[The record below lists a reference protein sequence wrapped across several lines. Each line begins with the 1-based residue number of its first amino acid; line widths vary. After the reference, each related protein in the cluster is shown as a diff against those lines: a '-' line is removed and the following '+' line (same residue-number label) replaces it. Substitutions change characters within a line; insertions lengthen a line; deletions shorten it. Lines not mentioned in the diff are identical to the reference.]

1 MLGGLLNPEFRPD
14 HLLPFGVIA
23 AVKLA
28 GWAVKLLFSFC
39 YRPDAPE
46 HSGEHTPYLAA
57 HTTLVCPVLSPSLP
71 ALKLALYSWV
81 ACRPS
86 SILIVASVNEADQI
100 ERAVSEALSTYPDG
114 RFVCRI
120 RVLEADPGAGKR
132 DKMMAGVEACEA
144 STGVVVFVDDDV
156 TWPPSMLR
164 WLLKP
169 FERRNVGGVGT
180 SQAMRPLR
188 EDGAETSWEVLA
200 DMRLTQRF
208 IDVAASQ
215 ALDGG
220 CQCLSGRTA
229 AYRHHIVA
237 DPVFKS
243 LFLRETWRGVPLQSG
258 DDKFITRWLARH
270 DWDVQMQLHPDCT
283 AMTTFRPDATL
294 LLQLLRW
301 SSAHAPLGPPLGLS
315 DEAILPLLLGVE
327 TRGARTSAGSS
338 AASPSAASRTSARR
352 REGLLQGHL

>member
-14 HLLPFGVIA
+14 HLLPFGVFA

-188 EDGAETSWEVLA
+188 EDGAETSWEVGP
-200 DMRLTQRF
+200 
-208 IDVAASQ
+208 ASTEPSISMIS
-215 ALDGG
+215 AT
-220 CQCLSGRTA
+220 SIIIPTHR
-229 AYRHHIVA
+229 
-237 DPVFKS
+237 
-243 LFLRETWRGVPLQSG
+243 
-258 DDKFITRWLARH
+258 ARPF
-270 DWDVQMQLHPDCT
+270 Q
-283 AMTTFRPDATL
+283 
-294 LLQLLRW
+294 
-301 SSAHAPLGPPLGLS
+301 
-315 DEAILPLLLGVE
+315 
-327 TRGARTSAGSS
+327 
-338 AASPSAASRTSARR
+338 SPSPPPPRSSPTCASHSAS
-352 REGLLQGHL
+352 

>member
-1 MLGGLLNPEFRPD
+1 MLGGLLHPEFRPD
-14 HLLPFGVIA
+14 HLLPFGVFA

-188 EDGAETSWEVLA
+188 EDGAETSWEVGP
-200 DMRLTQRF
+200 
-208 IDVAASQ
+208 ASTEPSISMISATSQ
-215 ALDGG
+215 
-220 CQCLSGRTA
+220 LSPPTEPA
-229 AYRHHIVA
+229 
-237 DPVFKS
+237 PSS
-243 LFLRETWRGVPLQSG
+243 LLPR
-258 DDKFITRWLARH
+258 
-270 DWDVQMQLHPDCT
+270 LHPGP
-283 AMTTFRPDATL
+283 R
-294 LLQLLRW
+294 R
-301 SSAHAPLGPPLGLS
+301 HAPHTALH
-315 DEAILPLLLGVE
+315 
-327 TRGARTSAGSS
+327 R
-338 AASPSAASRTSARR
+338 RR
-352 REGLLQGHL
+352 REPGERLEQAS

>member
-1 MLGGLLNPEFRPD
+1 MMFGGLRDPDYRPH

-46 HSGEHTPYLAA
+46 HSGEHFSTPYLAA

-71 ALKLALYSWV
+71 ALKLALCSWV
-81 ACRPS
+81 ASRPS
-86 SILIVASVNEADQI
+86 SILIVASVNEADKI
-100 ERAVSEALSTYPDG
+100 ERAVNEALSTYPDG

-144 STGVVVFVDDDV
+144 STEVVVFVDDDV

-188 EDGAETSWEVLA
+188 EDGAETSWEVGP
-200 DMRLTQRF
+200 
-208 IDVAASQ
+208 ASTEPSIPMISTISISPPTR
-215 ALDGG
+215 A
-220 CQCLSGRTA
+220 
-229 AYRHHIVA
+229 HH
-237 DPVFKS
+237 PF
-243 LFLRETWRGVPLQSG
+243 QSPSPPPP
-258 DDKFITRWLARH
+258 R
-270 DWDVQMQLHPDCT
+270 
-283 AMTTFRPDATL
+283 
-294 LLQLLRW
+294 
-301 SSAHAPLGPPLGLS
+301 SSP
-315 DEAILPLLLGVE
+315 
-327 TRGARTSAGSS
+327 TC
-338 AASPSAASRTSARR
+338 ASPSAS
-352 REGLLQGHL
+352 